1 MGLKEAFFKK
11 DKNVDVKKRLST
23 NKKTVALDEM
33 RSGEEQID
41 FLNDDDQEKAGT
53 DRTVSLSQNSEKQ
66 SLDETINTPALTQ
79 TLL

>member
-41 FLNDDDQEKAGT
+41 FLNDDD
-53 DRTVSLSQNSEKQ
+53 
-66 SLDETINTPALTQ
+66 
-79 TLL
+79 